1 MKILET
7 FDGSLLAN
15 NDQFQDPFF
24 SRFKLTKRKIT
35 LTPDIAK
42 EYDFPTFYGDV
53 TCCQAIFLC
62 SLDAAQELMPHPQV
76 RPVRA
81 LKKHAV
87 MAVSCYEYK
96 NVLGIPPYNEIAFT
110 IAVDVE
116 KEKSPVLLPLMRNNY
131 SGYFVFSMPV
141 TSRENCL
148 RGNVIWGLPKVTQE
162 IDIDA
167 TGGEVYTKA
176 YENGKEYFR
185 LRVPK
190 EGKIT
195 PMDETTYLF
204 PKLNGVVHRA
214 QTNFKGSFLIAKNLG
229 VLLNPRKKPAEPFLT
244 LGDTPCGKA
253 LKGLDL
259 CPTPL
264 QLRYV
269 EHMTACFDY
278 YDEKYELKEGGRIP
292 LLR

>member
-15 NDQFQDPFF
+15 EDKFIDPFF
-24 SRFKLTKRKIT
+24 KRFQLRKRKVQ
-35 LTPDIAK
+35 LTGSMEK

-53 TCCQAIFLC
+53 TCAQAIFLF
-62 SLDAAQELMPHPQV
+62 SYSAAKSLMPHSEV

-81 LKKHAV
+81 LKNYAV

-116 KEKSPVLLPLMRNNY
+116 KKRSPVLLPLMFNNY

-148 RGNVIWGLPKVTQE
+148 RGNNIWGLPKVTQE
-162 IDIDA
+162 INIE
-167 TGGEVYTKA
+167 T
-176 YENGKEYFR
+176 NGSQALVSAFEDGTEYFK

-190 EGKIT
+190 KGKAT
-195 PMDETTYLF
+195 VMDETTYLF
-204 PKLNGVVHRA
+204 PKINNIVHRA
-214 QTNFKGSFLIAKNLG
+214 QTNFKGDFLIQKNLG
-229 VLLNPRKKPAEPFLT
+229 VLLNPGKVPAEPYLSI
-244 LGDTPCGKA
+244 GDTPCGKI
-253 LKGLDL
+253 LKDL
-259 CPTPL
+259 NIMPAPL

-278 YDEKYELKEGGRIP
+278 YDETWELK
-292 LLR
+292 

>member
-1 MKILET
+1 MKVLET

-15 NDQFQDPFF
+15 EDKFQDDFF
-24 SRFKLTKRKIT
+24 KRFELKKRKIR
-35 LTPDIAK
+35 LTGSIEK
-42 EYDFPTFYGDV
+42 EYNFPTFYGDV

-62 SLDAAQELMPHPQV
+62 SYDAALALMPHPSV
-76 RPVRA
+76 KPVRA

-96 NVLGIPPYNEIAFT
+96 NVMGIPPYNEIAFT

-116 KEKSPVLLPLMRNNY
+116 KEKSPILLPLMRNSY

-141 TSRENCL
+141 TSRENCI
-148 RGNVIWGLPKVTQE
+148 RGNVIWGLPKVTQQ
-162 IDIDA
+162 IDING
-167 TGGEVYTKA
+167 TENEVIA
-176 YENGKEYFR
+176 AAFENGREYFR

-190 EGKIT
+190 KGKLT

-204 PKLNGVVHRA
+204 PKLNGVVHKA
-214 QTNFKGSFLIAKNLG
+214 QTNFKGDFLIAKNLG
-229 VLLNPRKKPAEPFLT
+229 VLLNPEKIPPKPYLT
-244 LGDTPCGKA
+244 IGDTPCGDA
-253 LKGLDL
+253 LKKLRL
-259 CPTPL
+259 SPMPL

-278 YDEKYELKEGGRIP
+278 YDESYELKS
-292 LLR
+292 

>member
-1 MKILET
+1 MKILEE
-7 FDGSLLAN
+7 FDGSLLSN
-15 NDQFQDPFF
+15 GDKFQDPFYQ
-24 SRFKLTKRKIT
+24 RFQLKKRKVR
-35 LTPDIAK
+35 LSANMEK
-42 EYDFPTFYGDV
+42 EYDFPTLYGDV
-53 TCCQAIFLC
+53 TCAQAIFLC
-62 SLDAAQELMPHPQV
+62 SFTAAQSLMPHPAV

-81 LKKHAV
+81 LKNHAV

-116 KEKSPVLLPLMRNNY
+116 KKKSPVLLPLMRNSY

-148 RGNVIWGLPKVTQE
+148 RGNNIWGLPKVTQE

-167 TGGEVYTKA
+167 SGSEVIVA
-176 YENGKEYFR
+176 AFDEGVEYFR
-185 LRVPK
+185 LRAPK
-190 EGKIT
+190 KGKLT

-214 QTNFKGSFLIAKNLG
+214 RTNFKGDFHIDKNLG
-229 VLLNPRKKPAEPFLT
+229 VLLDPGKIPAKPFLT
-244 LGDTPCGKA
+244 IGDTPCGRA
-253 LKGLDL
+253 LKNLEL
-259 CPTPL
+259 MPTPL

-269 EHMTACFDY
+269 EHMVACFDY
-278 YDEKYELKEGGRIP
+278 YDETYELK
-292 LLR
+292 